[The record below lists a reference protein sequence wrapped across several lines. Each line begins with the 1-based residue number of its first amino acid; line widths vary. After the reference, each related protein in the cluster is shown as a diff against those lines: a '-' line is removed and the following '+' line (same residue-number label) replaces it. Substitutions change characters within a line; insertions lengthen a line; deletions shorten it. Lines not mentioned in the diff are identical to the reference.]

1 MKNII
6 KEQTLKANIKFLKS
20 NLLVKNQSIPKNY
33 SSLNDYN
40 TNFYYENPNNINIGN
55 NTYRNKSGNLI
66 SIISK
71 INPPDERL
79 IYCIK
84 MLGLTKY
91 YSNFSYK
98 NLTFEEF
105 LALTNEDMTKM
116 RIPKNIQNIVQKFI
130 MDYFNFGNLYTLD
143 EIKNFFRKNK
153 YKNEFYN
160 QNISQSYDSFNKK
173 TYSRNNH
180 ITTKN
185 IVNYNY
191 MLGQDEILNKYNI
204 YKMNNYN
211 KSVSPSKRNYLYQNQ
226 NISIQ
231 NMGNKIMDE
240 KNINN
245 NNKHINYKK
254 QYVNN
259 KYQSNPKKN
268 MHYDYDMDAFEDNH
282 LSYNNLNMNDFNNEN
297 NSRNY
302 FIKDEILYKNTNS
315 PRTLNKYIEKSGVE
329 NPNFYH
335 HNAYPTQNN
344 NLIDHNNIINLKN
357 SNKNLYTNNLYQN
370 YQVPNNN
377 VSNSNCNTFNS
388 VDKYRNISLDNYY
401 KKNKK
406 QKISKSLTRN
416 KYSYN
421 INERPLMSEGNN
433 GMIMNNLNNYFI
445 YNNYRSEDNPNNT
458 KKKTKI
464 NKNQMNAIINKPLI
478 NNIKIKNKDYLNKY
492 TNRNKNNLNQITN
505 NLQKLYSQNNINN
518 TMLDYDKKNKILNNN
533 NNLVQNQINNQE
545 INQFREKKK
554 RIIPNFKYFKNQQN
568 NINMNNNNNLQIESR
583 NMNYNILY
591 NNMNYTDINDIN
603 NLNPNKSNLNLKYL
617 RDKETRRNLQ
627 NKLPIK
633 SISNLNDDMI
643 DINKKYFQINS
654 NNNKIYNI
662 KRQYN
667 TNYMSNNHN
676 EKNCRNNYHLTKKL
690 RSQSKP
696 KEDYQIK
703 FELLKKEINELY
715 NKMQIAN
722 NFNDINLNNLTYQKE
737 LLNEDVPNSTHDFLN
752 DDNSN
757 NNE

>member
-55 NTYRNKSGNLI
+55 NTYRNKSGNLN

-231 NMGNKIMDE
+231 NMGNKIVDE
-240 KNINN
+240 KNIN

-268 MHYDYDMDAFEDNH
+268 IHYDYDIDAFEDNH

-329 NPNFYH
+329 KPNLYH
-335 HNAYPTQNN
+335 QNAYPTQNK
-344 NLIDHNNIINLKN
+344 NLNEHNNIINLKN

-388 VDKYRNISLDNYY
+388 VDKYRNINLDNYY
-401 KKNKK
+401 KNNKK

-421 INERPLMSEGNN
+421 INERPLLSEGNN

-464 NKNQMNAIINKPLI
+464 NKNQMNAIINKPVM
-478 NNIKIKNKDYLNKY
+478 NNIKIKNKDYLNKC

-627 NKLPIK
+627 NKLPMK

-667 TNYMSNNHN
+667 TNYMNNNHN
-676 EKNCRNNYHLTKKL
+676 EKNFRNNYHSTKKL

-696 KEDYQIK
+696 KEDYQMK
-703 FELLKKEINELY
+703 FELLKKEINVLY

>member
-55 NTYRNKSGNLI
+55 NTYRNKSGNLNN
-66 SIISK
+66 IISK

-180 ITTKN
+180 TKTKN

-191 MLGQDEILNKYNI
+191 MFGQDEILNKYNI

-231 NMGNKIMDE
+231 NMGNKKVDE

-259 KYQSNPKKN
+259 KYQSNLKKN

-282 LSYNNLNMNDFNNEN
+282 FSYNNLNMNDFNNEN

-329 NPNFYH
+329 NPNLYH
-335 HNAYPTQNN
+335 QNAYPTQNK
-344 NLIDHNNIINLKN
+344 NLNEHNNIINLKN

-370 YQVPNNN
+370 YQDPNNN
-377 VSNSNCNTFNS
+377 VSNLNCNTFNS

-464 NKNQMNAIINKPLI
+464 NKNQMNAIINKPVM

-492 TNRNKNNLNQITN
+492 TNRNKNNLNKITN

-667 TNYMSNNHN
+667 TNYMNNNHN
-676 EKNCRNNYHLTKKL
+676 EKNFRNNYHSTKKL

-737 LLNEDVPNSTHDFLN
+737 LLNNDVPNSTDNFLN
-752 DDNSN
+752 DN
-757 NNE
+757 NNNDE

>member
-55 NTYRNKSGNLI
+55 NTYRNKSGNLN

-180 ITTKN
+180 ITPKN

-231 NMGNKIMDE
+231 NMGNKIVDE

-245 NNKHINYKK
+245 DNKHINYKK

-268 MHYDYDMDAFEDNH
+268 MHYDYDMDAFGDNH

-388 VDKYRNISLDNYY
+388 VDKYRNINLDNYY

-421 INERPLMSEGNN
+421 INERPLLSEGNN

-464 NKNQMNAIINKPLI
+464 NKNQMNAIINKPVI

-518 TMLDYDKKNKILNNN
+518 TRLDYDKKNKILNNN

-545 INQFREKKK
+545 INQFREKEK
-554 RIIPNFKYFKNQQN
+554 RIIPNFKYFKNQQ
-568 NINMNNNNNLQIESR
+568 NNNLQIESR

-676 EKNCRNNYHLTKKL
+676 EKNFRNNYHSTKKL